1 MFLKCSTS
9 RKYEYY
15 LLLSCLQNFDTLEE
29 KHRIKP
35 LHERVGL
42 SMKHAGV
49 AVTITTVTDLMAFGL
64 GATTVLP
71 ALSHFC
77 IYAAMGI
84 FFVFFYMITFFFGWF
99 VLDQV
104 KLDKS

>member
-1 MFLKCSTS
+1 MEDRHSS
-9 RKYEYY
+9 
-15 LLLSCLQNFDTLEE
+15 
-29 KHRIKP
+29 KP
-35 LHERVGL
+35 LHERMGL

-49 AVTITTVTDLMAFGL
+49 AITITTVTDLMAFGI

-77 IYAAMGI
+77 IFASFGI

-104 KLDKS
+104 NFLKTAP